1 MQHNDL
7 YQARLEL
14 AKYRLERAKIDL
26 SDAEDSCIRE
36 RYFNANNRAYYSI
49 YHAISAVFALDGKA
63 YKRHGTAL
71 AAFNKDYIS
80 KGVFDKSFGRRIVN
94 ASEIRHASDYDD
106 FYIAS
111 KDEVVKQIELAKD
124 LISEVERY
132 IDSKK

>member
-1 MQHNDL
+1 MTYIRQDCNWQNIDWRGRKSIFRMQRIAVSENVIL
-7 YQARLEL
+7 MQ
-14 AKYRLERAKIDL
+14 ITVQI
-26 SDAEDSCIRE
+26 IR
-36 RYFNANNRAYYSI
+36 YI
-49 YHAISAVFALDGKA
+49 HAISAVFALDGKA